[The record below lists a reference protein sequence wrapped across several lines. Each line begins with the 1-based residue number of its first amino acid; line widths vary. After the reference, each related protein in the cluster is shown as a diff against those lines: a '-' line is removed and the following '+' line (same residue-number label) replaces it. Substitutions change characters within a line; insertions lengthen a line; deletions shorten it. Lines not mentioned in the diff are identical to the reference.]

1 MKKKK
6 FNYYNLFIYGFK
18 LFTILP
24 FVFVFLYWLKTI
36 DVLVLPDYWDN
47 ILWGLVFSSGFLML
61 VCISFA
67 KKYENKITT
76 YIDKPKK
83 LRFYFVNVK
92 GSSFLK
98 YVEHCLLD
106 FHYDKRIEVSTNH
119 TYYYFEKF
127 CWWGA
132 PDHCYQMNF
141 FVINSFEEFS
151 SEHKKELLLQKQKL
165 SHSYHKKNGYFNFTF
180 LVIVER
186 RNQYLDKYLKLRTTQ
201 YYRNYCFIAVYVK
214 EEGKIYFPYSTWAQY
229 RVYCMRKKFEKVLGD
244 VIIRGK

>member
-106 FHYDKRIEVSTNH
+106 FHYDKRIETSTNH

-127 CWWGA
+127 CW
-132 PDHCYQMNF
+132 
-141 FVINSFEEFS
+141 
-151 SEHKKELLLQKQKL
+151 
-165 SHSYHKKNGYFNFTF
+165 
-180 LVIVER
+180 
-186 RNQYLDKYLKLRTTQ
+186 
-201 YYRNYCFIAVYVK
+201 
-214 EEGKIYFPYSTWAQY
+214 
-229 RVYCMRKKFEKVLGD
+229 
-244 VIIRGK
+244 